1 MAHDPESL
9 TRPPDSG
16 RYVVIVEG
24 PHEPLEG
31 TAEYSSRALAEAAIR
46 QQLAHL
52 RARGAKIT
60 GDVEHGYTAVW
71 HEAGLHV
78 SVRITLGQVQ

>member
-1 MAHDPESL
+1 MAQGPERL

-31 TAEYSSRALAEAAIR
+31 TAEYSSRALAETAIR
-46 QQLAHL
+46 QQVARL
-52 RARGAKIT
+52 RRRGAMIT
-60 GDVEHGYTAVW
+60 GDMERGYTAVW
-71 HEAGLHV
+71 HEADHQV

>member
-1 MAHDPESL
+1 MAHDPASL

-16 RYVVIVEG
+16 RCVVIVEG

-46 QQLAHL
+46 QQVAHL
-52 RARGAKIT
+52 RARGAMIT
-60 GDVEHGYTAVW
+60 GDMERGYTAVW
-71 HEAGLHV
+71 QETGHQASL
-78 SVRITLGQVQ
+78 RITLGQVQ